1 MTDLTG
7 FEINRQIASRE
18 VVRDALIKTIDQLTS
33 ELETR
38 ATTVHDLCDE
48 IDELNRQKE
57 ALPPDQE
64 KEE

>member
-1 MTDLTG
+1 MIDQTPL
-7 FEINRQIASRE
+7 EINRQIASRE
-18 VVRDALIKTIDQLTS
+18 AVRDALIKTIDQLTG
-33 ELETR
+33 ELERR

-48 IDELNRQKE
+48 IDELNRQKD

>member
-1 MTDLTG
+1 MGDLTA
-7 FEINRQIASRE
+7 FEISRQIASRE
-18 VVRDALIKTIDQLTS
+18 AVRDALIKTIDQLTG
-33 ELETR
+33 ELESR

-48 IDELNRQKE
+48 IDELNRQKD

>member
-1 MTDLTG
+1 MVDLTA

-18 VVRDALIKTIDQLTS
+18 AVRDALIKTVDQLTG

-38 ATTVHDLCDE
+38 VTSVHDLCDE
-48 IDELNRQKE
+48 IDKLNSQKD

-64 KEE
+64 EKE